1 MCFALVIQY
10 AMRVRHVV
18 ICSLSRYT
26 IFFHIISK
34 TARFFFLKK
43 RVTEQKIC
51 VLISLTKFVWN
62 VSHSKKKWARYDQ
75 KRKWPSCK
83 IPVILVW
90 FEWKLNFLNSFSK
103 TQIWN
108 LMKIRLVGAELSHSD
123 RLKDRHDDTNCRFS
137 QFCGSSWKKERNI
150 CYVY

>member
-51 VLISLTKFVWN
+51 VG
-62 VSHSKKKWARYDQ
+62 
-75 KRKWPSCK
+75 
-83 IPVILVW
+83 
-90 FEWKLNFLNSFSK
+90 NFS
-103 TQIWN
+103 TTYIWN
-108 LMKIRLVGAELSHSD
+108 IFILRRIKWDIITNARKVFIYIIRYACQILMKLEFCQRVFEKILKYHILFKSSSGSRIALGGRAD
-123 RLKDRHDDTNCRFS
+123 RQTEATKITVASYNF
-137 QFCGSSWKKERNI
+137 FFESS
-150 CYVY
+150 